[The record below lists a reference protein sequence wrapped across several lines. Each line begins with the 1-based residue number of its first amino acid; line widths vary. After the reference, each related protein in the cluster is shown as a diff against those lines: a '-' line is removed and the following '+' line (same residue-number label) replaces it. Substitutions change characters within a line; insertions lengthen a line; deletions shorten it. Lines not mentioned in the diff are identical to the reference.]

1 MPKCKQCVCWISH
14 IWKTYGYV
22 IASLMVLLNS
32 LLIFEAVFGNNKPFD
47 VIYLVNNIST
57 VDFEAVKNLPWF
69 LLGVFQLLNCIGLF
83 FKARVAWGMSC
94 ILLVVYLV
102 FTAQYFPSLH
112 INFYLGLATL
122 AFMVIFRKSFHHS
135 SATAGSIVAFISI
148 IILIIYSTYG
158 SLYFGEGFKPK
169 INTMTTAF
177 YFSLV
182 TMTTVGYGDI
192 LPVSDSARLF
202 CISMIT
208 AGIAVFATA
217 LSNVFGPLIN
227 KSFGRLIE
235 GDKKT
240 VERKDHFI
248 ICGTSAMAM
257 NTVLRLRERGLPITI
272 ITIRP
277 NDEFQQIEQSLEGKY
292 DIISGDSCDTSVL
305 KKAGL
310 ENCKAILA
318 LTDADADNAFIVLS
332 AKEINAKA
340 KTVVI
345 VNDSKNMNKIKRV
358 QPDVLLSPQLLG
370 SEVLARLLNG
380 ESMDNNDLISMFL
393 DSGKS

>member
-1 MPKCKQCVCWISH
+1 MWEK
-14 IWKTYGYV
+14 YGYI

-32 LLIFEAVFGNNKPFD
+32 ILIFDVAFGANQFFD
-47 VIYLVNNIST
+47 IIFLIDDISKLN
-57 VDFEAVKNLPWF
+57 FETIKNLPWL

-83 FKARVAWGMSC
+83 FKARAAWAMSC
-94 ILLVVYLV
+94 ILLIVYLI
-102 FTAQYFPSLH
+102 FTAQYFPNLTVNFSLGV
-112 INFYLGLATL
+112 LTL
-122 AFMVIFRKSFHHS
+122 FVMFFLRKHFHHS
-135 SATAGSIVAFISI
+135 STAAGSIVAFISI

-158 SLYFGEGFKPK
+158 SLYFGDGFKPE
-169 INTMTTAF
+169 IDSLTTAF

-202 CISMIT
+202 SASMIT
-208 AGIAVFATA
+208 AGIAIFATS
-217 LSNVFGPLIN
+217 LSTVLGPLLN
-227 KSFGRLIE
+227 KSFGKLIQ
-235 GDKKT
+235 GDRK
-240 VERKDHFI
+240 VMERKDHFI
-248 ICGTSAMAM
+248 ICGTSTMAM
-257 NTVLRLRERGLPITI
+257 NTVLRLRERGLAITI

-277 NDEFQQIEQSLEGKY
+277 TDEFQQIEQSLEGKY

-305 KKAGL
+305 KSAGL

-318 LTDADADNAFIVLS
+318 LTDTDADNAFIVLS
-332 AKEINAKA
+332 AKDLNPNA

-393 DSGKS
+393 DSGK